1 MRIITNVVGPSP
13 KTNKTKAK
21 KKQPSKKKEKKMK
34 KKKKTKSAHK
44 ISQCCRKRQD
54 CYLQHTYI

>member
-21 KKQPSKKKEKKMK
+21 NKPSKKKK
-34 KKKKTKSAHK
+34 KKGKKRKKNKSAHK

>member
-21 KKQPSKKKEKKMK
+21 KKNNQAK
-34 KKKKTKSAHK
+34 KKKKK
-44 ISQCCRKRQD
+44 
-54 CYLQHTYI
+54 